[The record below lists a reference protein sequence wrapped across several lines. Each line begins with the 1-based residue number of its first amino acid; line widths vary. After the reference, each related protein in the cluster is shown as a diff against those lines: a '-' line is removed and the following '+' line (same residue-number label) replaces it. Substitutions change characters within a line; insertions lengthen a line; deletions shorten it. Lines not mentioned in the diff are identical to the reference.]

1 MQKFQP
7 VYSIPNQSAATPAGT
22 LLLVEDNPD
31 DIFLMRRALKKSG
44 LELPVQIVTDGKQAL
59 DYLSGAGHYA
69 DRSQFPRPTW
79 VFLDLKLPYV
89 NGFEVLEW
97 IRSDSANR
105 HLDVIILTS
114 SPEERDKETAESLGA
129 KAYLVKPPTVQ
140 SLLGVFPQFQPARPS
155 SSEAAQYARV

>member
-1 MQKFQP
+1 MQQKYQP
-7 VYSIPNQSAATPAGT
+7 IQIIPTQSILPTGT

-59 DYLSGAGHYA
+59 DYLEGVGAYG
-69 DRSQFPRPTW
+69 DRHQFPRPAW

-97 IRSDSANR
+97 IRSDPANR
-105 HLDVIILTS
+105 HLDVVILTS
-114 SPEERDKETAESLGA
+114 SPEERDKETAQQLGA
-129 KAYLVKPPTVQ
+129 RAYLVKPPTVE
-140 SLLGVFPQFQPARPS
+140 SLLGVFQQFQPLLSPPQIS
-155 SSEAAQYARV
+155 QYARL

>member
-7 VYSIPNQSAATPAGT
+7 VNLILNQSVTSMGT

-59 DYLSGAGHYA
+59 DYLAGTGAYS
-69 DRSQFPRPTW
+69 DRSEFPRPAW
-79 VFLDLKLPYV
+79 VFLDLKLPYF

-97 IRSDSANR
+97 IRHDPENQ

-114 SPEERDKETAESLGA
+114 SPEDRDKETAQRLGA
-129 KAYLVKPPTVQ
+129 LAYLVKPPTVA
-140 SLLGVFPQFQPARPS
+140 SLLGVFPQFQPPMPA
-155 SSEAAQYARV
+155 SSETTQYARV